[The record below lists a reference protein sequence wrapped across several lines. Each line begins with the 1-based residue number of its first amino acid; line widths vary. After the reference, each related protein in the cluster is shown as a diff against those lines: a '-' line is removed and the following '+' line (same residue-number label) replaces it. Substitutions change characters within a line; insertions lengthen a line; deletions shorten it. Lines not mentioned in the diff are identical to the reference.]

1 MTRRVIKPQPEAK
14 DWLGICTGSIDP
26 KHIGAY
32 GFGTE
37 HEEVKSFHK
46 CPYGKPGDTLW
57 VRETWYRNYPHEY
70 GRYWY
75 RADGEEIELPTIYG
89 GKALCGKA
97 DGLKWRPSIFMTREA
112 ARIFL
117 TVKDIRVERL
127 QDITNEDAKSEGIDI
142 GAIDDEKYQKNVAYR
157 MLADNL
163 PKARFGDL
171 WDSINKARGYGWD
184 TNPWVWVIEF
194 EKKEGGM

>member
-1 MTRRVIKPQPEAK
+1 MIIISMKPPTFTLPFIE
-14 DWLGICTGSIDP
+14 ISPISGSTLSTP
-26 KHIGAY
+26 LP
-32 GFGTE
+32 GFM
-37 HEEVKSFHK
+37 
-46 CPYGKPGDTLW
+46 
-57 VRETWYRNYPHEY
+57 
-70 GRYWY
+70 
-75 RADGEEIELPTIYG
+75 LP
-89 GKALCGKA
+89 
-97 DGLKWRPSIFMTREA
+97 SQ
-112 ARIFL
+112 